1 MEVEYKVLLTE
12 FSGVAAE
19 YTLIK
24 SILYLKLFF
33 GMRKSW
39 IILITFLVIIKLV
52 FFLLENTLK
61 VQTNCREENRNY
73 PQSLFIDIS
82 VNIFLLNIFSKFF
95 L

>member
-52 FFLLENTLK
+52 YFF
-61 VQTNCREENRNY
+61 VREHIKSTDKLQRG
-73 PQSLFIDIS
+73 
-82 VNIFLLNIFSKFF
+82 K
-95 L
+95 